1 MSLLPVADID
11 TGEPLDATARLLR
24 SGRFSAVTYDALNE
38 AYRAEMDRGGDI
50 RSLCPDQAAL
60 WDHLRKPKKEA
71 EARDHFA
78 RQMKGTTEIP
88 VAFGRVDVIIVG
100 AYGTQ
105 QVVEVEP
112 YSSYP
117 NGVRQALAY
126 ERVTGKRAAVAV
138 YGPLNAD
145 QARSLATRL
154 STWCEL
160 YLLDGDWQW
169 VPNVTFA
176 EREWSGQLWRGKPG
190 LTVGEWWRQE
200 LASQEETSR

>member
-1 MSLLPVADID
+1 MTEIAEALVSGVVMQRLRDGRYRTVTHDELNAAYRQ
-11 TGEPLDATARLLR
+11 ELDA
-24 SGRFSAVTYDALNE
+24 
-38 AYRAEMDRGGDI
+38 GGSLE
-50 RSLCPDQAAL
+50 SLCPDQHGL
-60 WDHLRKPKKEA
+60 WDHLRAPRKEA

-88 VAFGRVDVIIVG
+88 VAFGRVDVVITG
-100 AYGTQ
+100 AYGTE

-126 ERVTGKRAAVAV
+126 ERVTGKRAAVAI
-138 YGPLNAD
+138 YGALTAD

-169 VPNVTFA
+169 IPNVTFA
-176 EREWSGQLWRGKPG
+176 ERTWSGCLWRGAPG
-190 LTVGEWWRQE
+190 PTAGEWWRRI
-200 LASQEETSR
+200 ASREEDR